1 MISLESI
8 FYGLVTNEF
17 KAIKI
22 SMDQNYE
29 EILDLYNKRR
39 LQLKF
44 LLSIIFLILSFILT
58 FIFLLINCK
67 LSTENI
73 ENDANFLDNNRNE
86 IEIPNNN
93 HGSRNLNIINYN
105 FNGNQQESDRQG
117 LSHNRIQSNNNII
130 NSIMMLMKTI
140 LIMN

>member
-8 FYGLVTNEF
+8 FYGLVTNKF

-67 LSTENI
+67 LSNENI
-73 ENDANFLDNNRNE
+73 ENDADLDK
-86 IEIPNNN
+86 
-93 HGSRNLNIINYN
+93 
-105 FNGNQQESDRQG
+105 D
-117 LSHNRIQSNNNII
+117 
-130 NSIMMLMKTI
+130 
-140 LIMN
+140 